1 MGCNKSNHKTNII
14 MKGYLIPPETRQ
26 ISNKTPKL
34 TSQGTSKKKK
44 GNKNQS

>member
-1 MGCNKSNHKTNII
+1 

-44 GNKNQS
+44 KEIKTKVNGRK